1 MLEIPMIEQFARMR
15 KLEIAHEISRSP
27 TMGKRIMRTKIRKR
41 NAVDLNIRVSL
52 QPRLSFSI
60 WVGRGA

>member
-27 TMGKRIMRTKIRKR
+27 TMEKRIMRTKIRKR
-41 NAVDLNIRVSL
+41 NSVDLNIRVSL